1 MGGLGKEGGKRV
13 LMLEAIQDLY
23 LFNHRS
29 IILKSPLSSP
39 WKKTFSRKVI
49 FILLREG
56 EFVEE
61 EAPSDGVFFGFS
73 SYFQLSTFCWI
84 LDISQGAKR
93 KIDLDG
99 GFLLHLH
106 HTMYFLW
113 RSYSLFYHS
122 R

>member
-61 EAPSDGVFFGFS
+61 EAPSDA
-73 SYFQLSTFCWI
+73 
-84 LDISQGAKR
+84 LDFLLDLDVSQGAKR

>member
-49 FILLREG
+49 LFCCVKVNLLKKKHPRMVCFLAFHRILSSRL
-56 EFVEE
+56 FV
-61 EAPSDGVFFGFS
+61 GFG
-73 SYFQLSTFCWI
+73 C
-84 LDISQGAKR
+84 
-93 KIDLDG
+93 
-99 GFLLHLH
+99 
-106 HTMYFLW
+106 
-113 RSYSLFYHS
+113 
-122 R
+122 